1 MTTIK
6 VNSIKKVR
14 SLLDSEDNI
23 NKIFSYYN
31 IVESLMFHYKKV
43 LNKAKELES
52 KQLLIKIRMILIEK
66 MS

>member
-14 SLLDSEDNI
+14 SLLDSENNI